1 MEKIVVFYILFDVH
15 PFLFGNKRT
24 FVVVVVVSYTFM
36 LHELTEWYQ
45 MELKEEIKYVCF
57 YFAVR
62 ATAARYNQPTE
73 RHIGIKQFV
82 CCMRMKRRNKKK
94 KEAHTQNP
102 FGSGGFCAS
111 GRFVFE
117 YCNTCMRIYWI
128 HAYAEVRDQQAQTI
142 CERKA
147 IWLLA
152 TATYCMSVTHS
163 YSTTS
168 IDTIIHSHSIL
179 YSICACTGV
188 CVCVQLD
195 VCSLS
200 SIYEHTTDKTT
211 K

>member
-1 MEKIVVFYILFDVH
+1 MCVFILLFEQQQLVTTSRLNDISESSNLYVVC
-15 PFLFGNKRT
+15 
-24 FVVVVVVSYTFM
+24 
-36 LHELTEWYQ
+36 EWS
-45 MELKEEIKYVCF
+45 EEI
-57 YFAVR
+57 
-62 ATAARYNQPTE
+62 
-73 RHIGIKQFV
+73 
-82 CCMRMKRRNKKK
+82 KKK